1 MQTEITKSSSLTKD
15 SRIQVAISRELHYL
29 VSVEAAK
36 RRLKVKD
43 LITHFLEAGLSQLG
57 VETSVL
63 KGEVEQEEVA

>member
-1 MQTEITKSSSLTKD
+1 MQVEITKSLALRRDERVTVS
-15 SRIQVAISRELHYL
+15 ISKELHHL
-29 VSVEAAK
+29 LAVEAAK